1 MKSTNP
7 ILAQHQHQRADA
19 QFYGE
24 DTEDLLKR
32 LSGYRQDR
40 RDTLEDANLAEST
53 RENTLRLLEFW
64 MAPIIREL
72 KRRHDQLQRHRNGS
86 HAGTWPEPRQYEKT
100 VQLARELKQA
110 IPLSV
115 YIHYVFPAVELR
127 KHGIY
132 WQGHCPYPN
141 HPDKSPSFTV
151 YQQRFFECYGCGEKG
166 DIFTLV
172 SLSDGLERFDDAVK
186 SLALWAGKA
195 AQL

>member
-1 MKSTNP
+1 MNSSQT
-7 ILAQHQHQRADA
+7 ILARKQYQRADPH
-19 QFYGE
+19 FYGE
-24 DTEDLLKR
+24 STEDLLKR
-32 LSGYRQDR
+32 LSDYRQDR
-40 RDTLEDANLAEST
+40 LDTLEDPSLAEST
-53 RENTLRLLEFW
+53 RDNTLRLLEVW

-72 KRRHDQLQRHRNGS
+72 KRRHDQLQRHKNDP

-100 VQLARELKQA
+100 VHLAQELKRA

-115 YIHYVFPAVELR
+115 YIHYVFPTVELR
-127 KHGIY
+127 KHGTY

-141 HPDKSPSFTV
+141 HEDKSPSFTV
-151 YQQRFFECYGCGEKG
+151 YQERFFECYGCGQKD

-172 SLSDGLERFDDAVK
+172 SLVDGLERFDDAVT